1 MAHLSIRLPKRSR
14 VPALSGFFL
23 AWILVGGCLALTG
36 GCAGIG
42 PARYELHSIDEPV
55 RVTPNFTLR
64 VYGYDDQSTADIYL
78 TTLTRDQL
86 RPGVDLSDVSGHLI
100 HIQMFVKPRPGRTPI
115 APTAFNAA
123 VTHIVIANG
132 RLGVYRGGGF
142 LLPGG
147 NVGDLNFGGR
157 LIGGTL
163 RLESRSEGFRD
174 LLGASALRANFRAEK
189 QHGTAELAR
198 QRMRELIAMTEAVDG
213 EGS

>member
-1 MAHLSIRLPKRSR
+1 MFCA
-14 VPALSGFFL
+14 A
-23 AWILVGGCLALTG
+23 LALG
-36 GCAGIG
+36 AGCAGIG
-42 PARYELHSIDEPV
+42 PGNYQLQSVDQPV
-55 RVTPNFTLR
+55 RVNPDFTLR
-64 VYGYDDQSTADIYL
+64 IYGYDDTSTADIYL
-78 TTLTRDQL
+78 TTLSREQL
-86 RPGVDLSDVSGHLI
+86 RPGADLSEVSGHLI

-132 RLGVYRGGGF
+132 RLGIYRGGGF

-163 RLESRSEGFRD
+163 RLESNSEGFRD

-189 QHGTAELAR
+189 QLGAAELAR
-198 QRMRELIAMTEAVDG
+198 QRMRELIAMTEPVEV
-213 EGS
+213 EGD